1 MSMNKTQFVSMWK
14 LFNNDMVIGLW
25 PMDYDTSLGVYVPG
39 PRLDVSTT
47 LGVSEPLRRFSS
59 SIMFY
64 VLCTFKAPSDMAETM
79 VWWIVF
85 EQIVFGC

>member
-1 MSMNKTQFVSMWK
+1 
-14 LFNNDMVIGLW
+14 
-25 PMDYDTSLGVYVPG
+25 MDYDTSLGVYVPG

-59 SIMFY
+59 SIMYY

-79 VWWIVF
+79 V
-85 EQIVFGC
+85 